1 MVIKKL
7 DEAVVNRIAA
17 GEVIQRPVN
26 GIKEM
31 VENCLDAGAMQIQ
44 VTVREGGLKFIQIT
58 DNGCGISQGDMA
70 IVCERFTTSK
80 LSDFNELRTIS
91 TYGFRGEALSSIS
104 HIAHVTIT
112 TRTADAKCAYRG
124 DYVDGRLKAPVK
136 PCAGNQ
142 GTSIIV
148 EDLFYNTP
156 LRRRTLKSGREE
168 YAKIVDVLGK
178 YALHNCHV
186 GFTVRKGEESGQAD
200 VKTTPQSEHIDVLRA
215 VFGPSVAREVIPLSH
230 EDTSLHFKAKGLISN
245 GNYSSKKMHFI
256 LFINHRL
263 VGCSNLRKAL
273 ESVYESFLLKG
284 NHPFIYLSLEIAP
297 QNVDVNVHPT
307 KHEVHFLH
315 DDAIIFSLQQ
325 AVERCLLSSKES
337 RTFVA
342 KSLLP
347 EKVMS
352 VAPIMEKSR
361 VVDVV
366 RTDSK
371 AQKIDAFFQPSQK
384 PAQADSQA
392 KDPEAAGSVL
402 SPAALPTKK
411 ENCRREIK
419 LFSVKAMQEAV
430 RSRCCAEWRANF
442 RKLTFVGC
450 VDEELAVA
458 QLETQLLLLNMRRLT
473 EDFFY
478 QVMCFDF
485 GNFGVIRLSE
495 PAPIVDLVSLA
506 FEFFRD
512 ECGWM
517 ETDPPK
523 SDLTLRVKEVLTS
536 RRAMLW
542 DYFSMQIS
550 EEGAIETLP
559 LLVSK
564 YTPNLDLLPLF
575 VIRLGTEVDWDSEAA
590 CFETFCREVARFYA
604 VRKPKVPLSEAE
616 ASRLRW
622 TIEHVLFLKLKTVY
636 LPAKVMHENGCIL
649 QITDVS
655 KLYKVFERC

>member
-1 MVIKKL
+1 MVIKRL
-7 DEAVVNRIAA
+7 DETVVNRIAA

-31 VENCLDAGAMQIQ
+31 VENCLDAGSTQIQ

-58 DNGCGISQGDMA
+58 DNGCGIAQDDMA

-80 LSDFNELRTIS
+80 LSDFNELRSIS

-104 HIAHVTIT
+104 HIAHVAIT
-112 TRTADAKCAYRG
+112 TRTAEAKCAYRG
-124 DYVDGRLKAPVK
+124 EYVDGRLKAPVK
-136 PCAGNQ
+136 PCAGNL
-142 GTSIIV
+142 GTTITV

-178 YALHNCHV
+178 YALHNCQV
-186 GFTVRKGEESGQAD
+186 GFTVRKGDESGQPD
-200 VKTTPQSEHIDVLRA
+200 VKSAPQSDHIDVLRSIY
-215 VFGPSVAREVIPLSH
+215 GPSVAREVIPFSH
-230 EDTSLHFKAKGLISN
+230 DDNSLHFKSKGLISN

-284 NHPFIYLSLEIAP
+284 NHPFVYLSLEIAP

-325 AVERCLLSSKES
+325 AIEKCLLSSKES
-337 RTFVA
+337 RTFVS

-361 VVDVV
+361 VVDIV

-371 AQKIDAFFQPSQK
+371 AQKIDAFFEPSQK
-384 PAQADSQA
+384 PGQA
-392 KDPEAAGSVL
+392 KNASSSDSPDSL
-402 SPAALPTKK
+402 SLSSSSKK
-411 ENCRREIK
+411 ESSRRDIK
-419 LFSVKAMQEAV
+419 LYSVKAMQEGV
-430 RSRCCAEWRANF
+430 RSQCCSEWRANF

-450 VDEELAVA
+450 VDEEMTVA
-458 QLETQLLLLNMRRLT
+458 QLETQLLLLNMKRLT

-506 FEFFRD
+506 LDFFRD
-512 ECGWM
+512 ECGWS
-517 ETDPPK
+517 EGDPPK
-523 SDLTLRVKEVLTS
+523 ADIAQKVKEVLTE

-542 DYFSMQIS
+542 DYFSMKVS
-550 EEGAIETLP
+550 EAGEIETLP
-559 LLVSK
+559 LLVQK
-564 YTPNLDLLPLF
+564 FIPNLDFLPLL
-575 VIRLGTEVDWDSEAA
+575 VIRLGTEVNWDTEAA
-590 CFETFCREVARFYA
+590 CFETFCREMARFYA
-604 VRKPKVPLSEAE
+604 IQKPKIPLSETE

-622 TIEHVLFLKLKTVY
+622 TIEHVIFLKLKTAY
-636 LPAKVMHENGCIL
+636 FPAKTMHENGCIL
-649 QITDVS
+649 QVTDVS